1 MEETLNKKKGV
12 SVRENGKTNGH
23 ARRALQ
29 SKLTAQPTFLEE
41 KDYSEKELETAV
53 EDHSVV
59 EVARADFPTRFGRFT
74 IVGFHDSRGGK
85 EHTAIVGGDVAGRWD
100 VPVRIHSECHTGDV
114 WGSLRCDCREQL
126 EAAIRYIAAQPFGA
140 VIYLKQEGRGIGLLN
155 KLKAY
160 HLQDLG
166 LDTIEANEYLGF
178 PEDARDYRVAA
189 RILELLGIQSVVLLT
204 NNPDKIDGLERE
216 GVEVAARVPV
226 VIEANPHNAGYLAVK
241 KSRMGHMI

>member
-1 MEETLNKKKGV
+1 MKKNGV
-12 SVRENGKTNGH
+12 VVNELSRAQPRHSRSRE
-23 ARRALQ
+23 ALQ
-29 SKLTAQPTFLEE
+29 AKLTAEPRFLEE
-41 KDYSEKELETAV
+41 EDYCEEAIEEAE
-53 EDHSVV
+53 EDLCVV

-74 IVGFHDSRGGK
+74 IVGFYDSRGKK
-85 EHTAIVGGDVAGRWD
+85 EHTAIVQGNVEGKHD

-126 EAAIRYIAAQPFGA
+126 EAATRYVAAQPYGA

-166 LDTIEANEYLGF
+166 LDTIEANQYLGF

-189 RILELLGIQSVVLLT
+189 RIIELLGIRSVILLT
-204 NNPDKIDGLERE
+204 NNPDKIEGLAEE
-216 GVEVAARVPV
+216 GVEVTARVPI
-226 VIEANPHNAGYLAVK
+226 VIEANPHNEGYLAVK